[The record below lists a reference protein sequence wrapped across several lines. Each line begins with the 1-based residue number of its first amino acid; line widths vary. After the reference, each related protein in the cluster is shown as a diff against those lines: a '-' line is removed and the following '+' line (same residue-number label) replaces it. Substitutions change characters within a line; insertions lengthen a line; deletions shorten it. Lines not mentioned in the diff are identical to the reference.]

1 MIKKTLCLI
10 LAACLVL
17 AVPALAADNAPA
29 LRTSEAGIA
38 FIKDKEGFAQTAYED
53 SLGWAIGYGTR
64 CEPGEYP
71 NGITEAEADAL
82 LRQHLAETESYIDSA
97 MSSLGVTLNQHQYDA
112 LASLTYNIGVGWFH
126 SGYRLYNMLSAG
138 IQYYTDEYIV
148 NTFARYS
155 NSASGEGTLDALV
168 QRRLEEALIFL
179 YGDYEFGGTPLYEY
193 EYKELA
199 DGDYELFHRV
209 WAEYSTAKFSDVP
222 YTQWYYE
229 YVSPL
234 TYAGIM
240 DGYEDGSFRPG
251 SSVTAGEALKL
262 ILLAAGYPVQ
272 ERTGAHWAS
281 GYLDLAVSR
290 GLISADDIRSL
301 DEPVTR
307 LFIAKLAARALNLQ
321 PDGSAHFADT
331 SDPYV
336 GALYNAGIVEGSY
349 AGNQLVYL
357 PGDNISR
364 AEISA
369 VIWRI
374 YNPA

>member
-17 AVPALAADNAPA
+17 AVPALAADSPA

-38 FIKDKEGFAQTAYED
+38 FIKDKEGFAATAYED

-71 NGITEAEADAL
+71 DGITEAEADAL

-97 MSSLGVTLNQHQYDA
+97 MASLGVTLNQHQYDA

-126 SGYRLYNMLSAG
+126 SGYRLYNMLAAG

-155 NSASGEGTLDALV
+155 NSAAGGTLDALV
-168 QRRLEEALIFL
+168 ERRLQEALIFL
-179 YGDYEFGGTPLYEY
+179 YGDYGFGGTPLYEY
-193 EYKELA
+193 EYRELD

-209 WAEYSTAKFSDVP
+209 WAEYSPAKFSDVP
-222 YTQWYYE
+222 YDKWYYE

-234 TYAGIM
+234 TCAGIM
-240 DGYEDGSFRPG
+240 DGYEDGSFRPE
-251 SSVTAGEALKL
+251 SDVTAGEALKL
-262 ILLAAGYPVQ
+262 VLLAAGYPVQ
-272 ERTGAHWAS
+272 ERVNAHWAS
-281 GYLDLAVSR
+281 GYLELALSR
-290 GLISADDIRSL
+290 GLISQDDLETL
-301 DEPVTR
+301 DQPVTR
-307 LFIAKLAARALNLQ
+307 LFIAKLAARALGLQ
-321 PDGSAHFADT
+321 PDGSAYFADT

-336 GALYNAGIVEGSY
+336 GALYTAGVVEGSY
-349 AGNQLVYL
+349 AGDRLVYL
-357 PGDNISR
+357 PGDCISR
-364 AEISA
+364 AEMSA
-369 VIWRI
+369 IIWRI
-374 YNPA
+374 YNLA

>member
-1 MIKKTLCLI
+1 M
-10 LAACLVL
+10 L
-17 AVPALAADNAPA
+17 AVPAPPRIMPPRRAPA
-29 LRTSEAGIA
+29 RPVSPSSRT
-38 FIKDKEGFAQTAYED
+38 EGFAQTAYED

-209 WAEYSTAKFSDVP
+209 WAEYSPAKFSDVP

-234 TYAGIM
+234 TYAGIN
-240 DGYEDGSFRPG
+240 GYEELPPAAASPQARRSAHPL
-251 SSVTAGEALKL
+251 AGAP
-262 ILLAAGYPVQ
+262 A
-272 ERTGAHWAS
+272 GAHGAT
-281 GYLDLAVSR
+281 GPALPR
-290 GLISADDIRSL
+290 
-301 DEPVTR
+301 PR
-307 LFIAKLAARALNLQ
+307 LARAHL
-321 PDGSAHFADT
+321 
-331 SDPYV
+331 
-336 GALYNAGIVEGSY
+336 
-349 AGNQLVYL
+349 
-357 PGDNISR
+357 R
-364 AEISA
+364 
-369 VIWRI
+369 
-374 YNPA
+374 

>member
-17 AVPALAADNAPA
+17 AVPALAADSPA

-38 FIKDKEGFAQTAYED
+38 FIKDKEGFAATAYED

-71 NGITEAEADAL
+71 DGITEAEADAL

-97 MSSLGVTLNQHQYDA
+97 MASLGVTLNQHQYDA

-126 SGYRLYNMLSAG
+126 SGYRLYNMLAAG

-155 NSASGEGTLDALV
+155 NSAAGGTLDALV
-168 QRRLEEALIFL
+168 ERRLQEALIFL
-179 YGDYEFGGTPLYEY
+179 YGDYGFGGTPLYEY
-193 EYKELA
+193 EYRELD

-209 WAEYSTAKFSDVP
+209 WAEYSPAKFSDVP
-222 YTQWYYE
+222 YDKWYYE

-234 TYAGIM
+234 TCAGIM
-240 DGYEDGSFRPG
+240 DGYEDGSFRPE
-251 SSVTAGEALKL
+251 SDVTAGEAFKL
-262 ILLAAGYPVQ
+262 VLLAAGYPVQ
-272 ERTGAHWAS
+272 ERVNAHWAS
-281 GYLDLAVSR
+281 GYLELALSR
-290 GLISADDIRSL
+290 GLISQDDLETL
-301 DEPVTR
+301 DQPVTR
-307 LFIAKLAARALNLQ
+307 LFIAKLAARALGLQ
-321 PDGSAHFADT
+321 PDGSAYFADT

-336 GALYNAGIVEGSY
+336 GALYTAGVVEGSY
-349 AGNQLVYL
+349 AGDRLVYL
-357 PGDNISR
+357 PGDCISR
-364 AEISA
+364 AEMSA
-369 VIWRI
+369 IIWRI
-374 YNPA
+374 YNLA

>member
-17 AVPALAADNAPA
+17 AVPALAADSPA

-38 FIKDKEGFAQTAYED
+38 FIKDKEGFAATAYED

-71 NGITEAEADAL
+71 DGITEAEADAL

-97 MSSLGVTLNQHQYDA
+97 MASLGVTLNQHQYDA

-126 SGYRLYNMLSAG
+126 SGYRLYNMLAAG

-155 NSASGEGTLDALV
+155 NSAAGGTLDALV
-168 QRRLEEALIFL
+168 ERRLQEALIFL
-179 YGDYEFGGTPLYEY
+179 YGDYGFGGTPLYEY
-193 EYKELA
+193 EYRELD

-209 WAEYSTAKFSDVP
+209 WAEYSPAKFSDVP
-222 YTQWYYE
+222 YGKWYYE

-234 TYAGIM
+234 TCAGIM
-240 DGYEDGSFRPG
+240 DGYEDGSFRPE
-251 SSVTAGEALKL
+251 SDVTAGEALKL
-262 ILLAAGYPVQ
+262 VLLAAGYPVQ
-272 ERTGAHWAS
+272 ERVNAHWAS
-281 GYLDLAVSR
+281 GYLELALSR
-290 GLISADDIRSL
+290 GLISQDDLETL
-301 DEPVTR
+301 DQPVTR
-307 LFIAKLAARALNLQ
+307 LFIAKLAARALGLQ
-321 PDGSAHFADT
+321 PDGSAYFADT

-336 GALYNAGIVEGSY
+336 GALYTAGVVEGSY
-349 AGNQLVYL
+349 AGDRLVYL
-357 PGDNISR
+357 PGDCISR
-364 AEISA
+364 AEMSA
-369 VIWRI
+369 IIWRI
-374 YNPA
+374 YNLA